1 GDPILTTV
9 ANSGLDVAPRGAPA
23 RHCLSLVVP
32 LSSVATHPSASRNF
46 HPTHKHGYTR
56 GMEQEPDFDLDH
68 FEQRVDS
75 LLSAYRQLQDDH
87 RRLQAA
93 NQVQAERNSELRE
106 RLNSVIERIRALE
119 TEADSV

>member
-1 GDPILTTV
+1 
-9 ANSGLDVAPRGAPA
+9 
-23 RHCLSLVVP
+23 
-32 LSSVATHPSASRNF
+32 
-46 HPTHKHGYTR
+46 
-56 GMEQEPDFDLDH
+56 MEQEPDFDLDH